1 MRLSL
6 RYGLGVS
13 LASLL
18 LVGCSMRLNLAERR
32 AYYDSYVDLA
42 ARDIAVA
49 RQDNG
54 LLGDL
59 LDHCDA
65 PDQAPYPLLQADADA
80 MQRDAD
86 ALAARRAQVLAFE
99 RDYDAFT
106 QDQGS
111 VGPKDPAWSQYSRL
125 DGRFQ
130 PLGASIRQT
139 AQALN
144 LANLR
149 FQGRLQDWGIA
160 RVDAVDLRAEIRDFI
175 QSSDGPMG
183 DDDRLFLRQEVGAA
197 WSLRDS
203 LPSQGPVYFGPGTPG
218 GQALLDLKQAE
229 AELARRRHEWDERL
243 RAHEAAEQAQ
253 AQPGPAAYDNNGVWQ
268 GPNPSLGGGVGY
280 QGGVAA
286 VSGGYVG
293 PAQAPGAVY
302 RPVAGA
308 SGPVQVQVNVNTSV
322 NNTTNVTDA
331 APAPAPQ
338 AVNPGPGPGAAA
350 SPPPGPG
357 NGPGLRYGQ
366 GWPGKRVGG
375 SAVAEPSAPP
385 GPGKAGPAG
394 RQPPHPGPQA
404 KGKVPP
410 HGNVKKPVPKPKAKP
425 KHGKGRDRKDG
436 RRQHDGKGPDGRD
449 GGGDGGD

>member
-6 RYGLGVS
+6 RYGLGLS

-18 LVGCSMRLNLAERR
+18 LVGCSTRLNLAERR
-32 AYYDSYVDLA
+32 AYYDSYVDLS

-65 PDQAPYPLLQADADA
+65 PDQAPYPLLQADVDS

-99 RDYDAFT
+99 RDYDTFT

-111 VGPKDPAWSQYSRL
+111 VGPKDPAWSQYRRL

-130 PLGASIRQT
+130 PLAASIRQA
-139 AQALN
+139 AQAFN
-144 LANLR
+144 QANLR

-183 DDDRLFLRQEVGAA
+183 DDDRLFLRQAVGAA
-197 WSLRDS
+197 WTLRDS
-203 LPSQGPVYFGPGTPG
+203 LPAQGPVYFGPGTPG

-229 AELARRRHEWDERL
+229 AELARRRHEWEERR

-253 AQPGPAAYDNNGVWQ
+253 AQSGPAYDNNGAWQ
-268 GPNPSLGGGVGY
+268 GPNPSLGGGAGY
-280 QGGVAA
+280 QGGGVA
-286 VSGGYVG
+286 VSGGTVG
-293 PAQAPGAVY
+293 AGQAPSAVY

-322 NNTTNVTDA
+322 NNTTNVNAA

-338 AVNPGPGPGAAA
+338 PVNPGPGPGAAA
-350 SPPPGPG
+350 SPVPGPG

-375 SAVAEPSAPP
+375 LAAAEPSAPGRP
-385 GPGKAGPAG
+385 RPGKAGPAG
-394 RQPPHPGPQA
+394 RPQSHPGPQV
-404 KGKVPP
+404 KGKVLP
-410 HGNVKKPVPKPKAKP
+410 HGNVKKPGPKPKKKP
-425 KHGKGRDRKDG
+425 EHGKGRDRKDWKRHPG
-436 RRQHDGKGPDGRD
+436 GKGGDE
-449 GGGDGGD
+449 GGGGQD